1 MKIKNVLLSCML
13 LGTLT
18 AFAQEEQPQAKTEY
32 VPNPYWYIQVQGGA
46 QYTLGE
52 IKFGDLLSPNVQV
65 AVGRQFNPVFGMRL
79 AVNAWQSRAGIEFKK
94 DVREVIVPT
103 TGATSLVELPAGTTK
118 WKWMYVAPGIDL
130 TFNLSNLFCGYNP
143 TRLFNF
149 SVFIGGGVNIGWDFD
164 KSKNVDDAQLMI
176 AHYQSYIDR
185 FDGYPENLDYAWT
198 GTKVRGYGRA
208 GIAGDFRLS
217 DQVSLGLELNANTLS
232 DRYNGKKAGNWDWY
246 FNALA
251 GVKINL
257 GKTYTTRT
265 IEAPKPQERII
276 EKTIERVIEKPCPET
291 TSQPATAQIAEKKKE
306 PFRRDVFFTIN
317 STNPNKEQLNKV
329 KEVAEYLQKHPNA
342 KVEVTGYADVGTGN
356 PKINLSLS
364 QRRAQTVTKLLVNQY
379 KIAASRIK
387 TDWKG
392 DTIQPFAKEI
402 ENRVAICIAE

>member
-13 LGTLT
+13 LGALT
-18 AFAQEEQPQAKTEY
+18 ASAQDEPQTKTEY

-79 AVNAWQSRAGIEFKK
+79 AVNAWQSRAGIEF
-94 DVREVIVPT
+94 DRYVYP
-103 TGATSLVELPAGTTK
+103 TGAVAEAGTAK

-130 TFNLSNLFCGYNP
+130 TFNLSNLFCGFNP
-143 TRLFNF
+143 NRLFNF

-164 KSKNVDDAQLMI
+164 KSKNVDDAHLLLD
-176 AHYQSYIDR
+176 HYR
-185 FDGYPENLDYAWT
+185 FSGGQNLEYAWT
-198 GTKVRGYGRA
+198 GTKVRGFGRA

-217 DQVSLGLELNANTLS
+217 DAVSLGLEVNANTLS

-265 IEAPKPQERII
+265 IEIKPQERII
-276 EKTIERVIEKPCPET
+276 EKTIERVIEKPCPQQT
-291 TSQPATAQIAEKKKE
+291 TQPATAQIAEKKKE
-306 PFRRDVFFTIN
+306 TFRRDVFFTIN
-317 STNPNKEQLNKV
+317 STNPNKEQMNKV

-392 DTIQPFAKEI
+392 DTIQPFAVEV